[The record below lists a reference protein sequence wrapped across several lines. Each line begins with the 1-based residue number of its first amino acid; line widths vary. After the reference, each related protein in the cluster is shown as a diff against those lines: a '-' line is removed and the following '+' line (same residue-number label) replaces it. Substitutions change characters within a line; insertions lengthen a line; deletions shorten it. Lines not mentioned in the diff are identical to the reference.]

1 MLTTVG
7 LRRTAFVSLGGLTP
21 KERKGKKMRVR
32 ILTALSVVL
41 LLSVG
46 IATAAAARKQ
56 KFPASQQLC
65 ESHSGTFSTKASSSF
80 FAPFF
85 KKQGVL
91 WTCNGYS
98 GGSTAS
104 QAFVQACAGDGG
116 QATST
121 LDSGFATCWKN
132 PPF

>member
-1 MLTTVG
+1 MPVLPMLTAAG
-7 LRRTAFVSLGGLTP
+7 LRA
-21 KERKGKKMRVR
+21 KEEGKKMRAR
-32 ILTALSVVL
+32 ILMALSVLL

-46 IATAAAARKQ
+46 VGQAAAKKRQPFA
-56 KFPASQQLC
+56 ASQAACQ
-65 ESHSGTFSTKASSSF
+65 SYGGTFSTKAGSSF
-80 FAPFF
+80 FTPFF

-104 QAFVQACAGDGG
+104 QALPPFCLSDGG

-132 PPF
+132 AAS

>member
-1 MLTTVG
+1 
-7 LRRTAFVSLGGLTP
+7 
-21 KERKGKKMRVR
+21 MRVR

-41 LLSVG
+41 LFSVG
-46 IATAAAARKQ
+46 ITTSAAARKQ

-65 ESHSGTFSTKASSSF
+65 ESNGGTFSTKANSSF
-80 FAPFF
+80 FAPFY

-91 WTCNGYS
+91 WTCNSYG

-104 QAFVQACAGDGG
+104 QAFVQACLSDGG

-121 LDSGFATCWKN
+121 IDSGFATCWKN
-132 PPF
+132 SPV

>member
-1 MLTTVG
+1 
-7 LRRTAFVSLGGLTP
+7 
-21 KERKGKKMRVR
+21 MRVR
-32 ILTALSVVL
+32 ILTAFSVVL

-56 KFPASQQLC
+56 PFPASQQLC
-65 ESHSGTFSTKASSSF
+65 ESYGATFSTRANSSF
-80 FAPFF
+80 FAPFY

-91 WTCNGYS
+91 WTCNSYS

-104 QAFVQACAGDGG
+104 QAFVQSCASDGG

-132 PPF
+132 QPF

>member
-1 MLTTVG
+1 M
-7 LRRTAFVSLGGLTP
+7 
-21 KERKGKKMRVR
+21 ERKGKKMRVR
-32 ILTALSVVL
+32 ILTAFSVVL

-46 IATAAAARKQ
+46 IATAAAAPKQ
-56 KFPASQQLC
+56 RFPASQQLC
-65 ESHSGTFSTKASSSF
+65 ESYGGTFSTKANSSF
-80 FAPFF
+80 FAPFY

-91 WTCNGYS
+91 WTCNSYS

-104 QAFVQACAGDGG
+104 QAFVQSCPSDGG

-132 PPF
+132 QPF

>member
-1 MLTTVG
+1 
-7 LRRTAFVSLGGLTP
+7 
-21 KERKGKKMRVR
+21 MRVR
-32 ILTALSVVL
+32 ILMALSVVL

-46 IATAAAARKQ
+46 VTTAAAAKQ

-65 ESHSGTFSTKASSSF
+65 ESNGGTFSTKAHSSF

-104 QAFVQACAGDGG
+104 QALVQSCAGDGG
-116 QATST
+116 QAINT

>member
-1 MLTTVG
+1 MRLRMLTV
-7 LRRTAFVSLGGLTP
+7 
-21 KERKGKKMRVR
+21 
-32 ILTALSVVL
+32 LSVVL

-46 IATAAAARKQ
+46 TATAAAGKKQ
-56 KFPASQQLC
+56 SFPASQQLC
-65 ESHSGTFSTKASSSF
+65 ESHGGTFSTRANSSF
-80 FAPFF
+80 FAPFY

-91 WTCNGYS
+91 WTCNSYS

-104 QAFVQACAGDGG
+104 QGFVQACSTDGG

-132 PPF
+132 PQL